1 MLGSLNNNLIISM
14 NDGFCINLIFKN
26 VRDLKNVCTSYK
38 DDYPPSILIFTVN
51 PSLRPYN
58 TICIQNM
65 LFYCVL
71 YHDSIQNDIVGTYTQ
86 PNLT

>member
-1 MLGSLNNNLIISM
+1 MSKMFVLRTRII
-14 NDGFCINLIFKN
+14 
-26 VRDLKNVCTSYK
+26 T
-38 DDYPPSILIFTVN
+38 PSICIFSVN

-65 LFYCVL
+65 LFHCVL
-71 YHDSIQNDIVGTYTQ
+71 YHDNNIQNDVVGDYTQ